1 MGMPATFLKHYNYL
15 NSHYIFMF
23 TIQIA
28 SFKGHF
34 TWSIK
39 NIIKYILMTSTDT
52 WRNWF
57 THVIVFFLNKEE
69 H

>member
-1 MGMPATFLKHYNYL
+1 MGMHAVFLKYYNHL
-15 NSHYIFMF
+15 NSDYIFMF

-39 NIIKYILMTSTDT
+39 NIIKYILMISTD
-52 WRNWF
+52 
-57 THVIVFFLNKEE
+57 I
-69 H
+69 